1 LTTAAA
7 AYSSPKKSPMVTLDL
22 DDADLPDAVE
32 VRDDGRVV
40 DVTGGK
46 GGAVHASWSAFCE
59 DYDVDPADLLETVMS
74 QIDPAV
80 RAEVHA
86 KEIDEPDD
94 YLKACARL
102 SGVNG

>member
-1 LTTAAA
+1 
-7 AYSSPKKSPMVTLDL
+7 MVTLDL

-32 VRDDGRVV
+32 VQDDGRVV

-59 DYDVDPADLLETVMS
+59 DYDVDPADLLETVIR
-74 QIDPAV
+74 QIDPAI
-80 RAEVHA
+80 RAEVDA

-94 YLKACARL
+94 YLRACARL
-102 SGVNG
+102 TSADGG

>member
-1 LTTAAA
+1 
-7 AYSSPKKSPMVTLDL
+7 MITLDL
-22 DDADLPDAVE
+22 DDADLHDADLPDAVE
-32 VRDDGRVV
+32 VQDDGRVV
-40 DVTGGK
+40 VLM

-80 RAEVHA
+80 RAEVDA

-94 YLKACARL
+94 YLKPCARL
-102 SGVNG
+102 SGDNG

>member
-1 LTTAAA
+1 
-7 AYSSPKKSPMVTLDL
+7 MVTLDL

-59 DYDVDPADLLETVMS
+59 DYDVDPAELLETVMS

-80 RAEVHA
+80 RAEVDA
-86 KEIDEPDD
+86 KDIDEPDE
-94 YLKACARL
+94 YLAACARL
-102 SGVNG
+102 TSDDDG